1 MKNKRRI
8 WLISFLCVGAGIVIL
23 ILGLMLGG
31 RPGFYID
38 GSGIHSAA
46 ENGGKRSYVKNEKE
60 LQEFTDIDID
70 LDYAD
75 FQIIPSDTFKIEYC
89 LDGTKDPVC
98 TVKDGRL
105 TVREADY
112 KRIFNFTFISP
123 MSDDFTDS
131 YVKLYIPE
139 NTVFDT
145 IKILTEDGDILL
157 PALKSDMLD
166 LESDYGDITVKDFE
180 GRRLF
185 AELEDGSFSSKG
197 IKVDELKLSNEY
209 GDIALQ
215 DVKCAYLE
223 AGLTDGDFTADSLS
237 SDRLEIDSEYGDVFL
252 GLSSTVKEYDLDL
265 STEYGSIQ
273 VPQYDVI
280 YGDDGSQCR
289 VANSSGKTVKVSS
302 EDGDIQVFDAR

>member
-1 MKNKRRI
+1 M
-8 WLISFLCVGAGIVIL
+8 ISFLCVGAGIVIL

-46 ENGGKRSYVKNEKE
+46 ENGGKRNYVKNEKE

-112 KRIFNFTFISP
+112 KRIFNFTF
-123 MSDDFTDS
+123 
-131 YVKLYIPE
+131 
-139 NTVFDT
+139 
-145 IKILTEDGDILL
+145 LL
-157 PALKSDMLD
+157 PALKSDTLD

-215 DVKCAYLE
+215 DAKCAYLE